1 MSTPHNRA
9 QNGDFAK
16 TVLMPG
22 DPLRAKFIADNY
34 LEDAVLVNDVRGML
48 GFTGYY
54 KGKKVSTMGSGMGIP
69 SISLYAHELYSF
81 YGVENII
88 RVGTCGGYSK
98 DVPVGGLIL
107 AQAACTNSAWTSNY
121 GLPGTY
127 APISDFGLLTKAA
140 SAAKEMGLKAS
151 VGNILSS
158 DPFYTPDG
166 EAWKK
171 WAAMGILGVEM
182 ESAGLFCTAAYLGK
196 KALSILTVSD
206 HFVLDQADMTAD
218 ERQTTLDDMIR
229 IALEIAE

>member
-1 MSTPHNRA
+1 MATPHNRA
-9 QNGDFAK
+9 ENGDFAK

-22 DPLRAKFIADNY
+22 DPLRAKFIAENY

-48 GFTGYY
+48 GYTGYY
-54 KGKKVSTMGSGMGIP
+54 KGKRVSAMGSGMGIP

-81 YGVENII
+81 YSVESII

-107 AQAACTNSAWTSNY
+107 AQAACTNSAWMQSY
-121 GLPGTY
+121 SLPGTY
-127 APISDFGLLTKAA
+127 APISDFGMLSRAVKTAEEL
-140 SAAKEMGLKAS
+140 GIRAS

-158 DPFYTPDG
+158 DEFYTPDAEG
-166 EAWKK
+166 WKK
-171 WAAMGILGVEM
+171 WAAMGVLGVEM

-206 HFVLDQADMTAD
+206 HFVLDQADLTSD

>member
-9 QNGDFAK
+9 ENGDFAK

-22 DPLRAKFIADNY
+22 DPLRAKFIAENY

-48 GFTGYY
+48 GYTGYY
-54 KGKKVSTMGSGMGIP
+54 KGKRVSAMGSGMGIP

-81 YGVENII
+81 YSVESII

-107 AQAACTNSAWTSNY
+107 AQAACTNSGLLGNY
-121 GLPGTY
+121 DLPGTY
-127 APISDFGLLTKAA
+127 APISDFGLLLKAA
-140 SAAKEMGLKAS
+140 KAAEELGIKAA

-158 DPFYTPDG
+158 DPFYAPNG
-166 EAWKK
+166 EKWKK
-171 WAAMGILGVEM
+171 WAEMGVLGVEM
-182 ESAGLFCTAAYLGK
+182 ESAGLFTTAAYLGK

-206 HFVLDQADMTAD
+206 HFVLDQADMTSD